1 MTKPLHILTSTA
13 TSDGPHLLVLG
24 AIHGNEK
31 CGTEAIS
38 RLWAEMQAGI
48 LSLKSGTLTC
58 VPICN
63 PDAYAQDKRFV
74 DANLNRVIRHHEN
87 PTAIEHHRANQIIQ
101 LITKADILLDLHS
114 YSSGAK
120 PFLFH
125 DKEDAPHAAFAEA
138 LDIPDWITGWND
150 AYAKQSQLNDGDTAS
165 YAHSLGKTAILVEC
179 GTHTDPAGGGVGY
192 TTIRRALA
200 HFGITEKPANL
211 PQPRKPSAHRLHEI
225 VSKAASGRLS
235 RDWKHLDTV
244 KAGEVIAFYDN
255 GAQITAPA
263 DGVIVLP
270 DPVAAI
276 GHEWFYF
283 AKAD

>member
-1 MTKPLHILTSTA
+1 MPHPLHILTA
-13 TSDGPHLLVLG
+13 KAEVDGPHLLVLG

-38 RLWAEMQAGI
+38 RLWAELSAGI
-48 LSLKSGTLTC
+48 VTLKSGTITC

-63 PDAYAQDKRFV
+63 PDAYAQNKRFI
-74 DANLNRVIRHHEN
+74 DANLNRVIRYHEN
-87 PTAIEHHRANQIIQ
+87 PSAIEHHRANEIIK
-101 LITKADILLDLHS
+101 LIAQADILLDLHS

-125 DKEDAPHAAFAEA
+125 DKEDVAHASFATA

-150 AYAKQSQLNDGDTAS
+150 AYAKQSQLNEGDTAS

-179 GTHTDPAGGGVGY
+179 GTHTDPAGGLVGY
-192 TTIRRALA
+192 NCLRRALG
-200 HFGITEKPANL
+200 HFGITDAPAGFAA
-211 PQPRKPSAHRLHEI
+211 PRKPSAHRLLDI
-225 VSKAASGRLS
+225 VSKASSGS
-235 RDWKHLDTV
+235 MTRDWKHLDAV
-244 KAGEVIAFYDN
+244 KSGDVIATYDN
-255 GAQITAPA
+255 GTKLTAPD
-263 DGVIVLP
+263 DGVVVLP
-270 DPVAAI
+270 DPAAAI